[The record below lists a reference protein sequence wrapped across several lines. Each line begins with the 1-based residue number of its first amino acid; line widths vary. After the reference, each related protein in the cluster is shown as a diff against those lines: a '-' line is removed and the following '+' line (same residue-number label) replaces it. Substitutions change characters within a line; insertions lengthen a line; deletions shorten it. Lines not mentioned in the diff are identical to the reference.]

1 MDDLLK
7 MWKYIV
13 YQFHILFILVTMC
26 GWNFYPNTA
35 ILMPL
40 VGLSWELND
49 NQCLITQLERYLFD
63 EAILPG
69 RITKISKIFIYI
81 DLIIFMYHKLHNI

>member
-1 MDDLLK
+1 MLK
-7 MWKYIV
+7 YAFQYII

-26 GWNFYPNTA
+26 GWNFYPKTG

-49 NQCLITQLERYLFD
+49 NQCLITQLEKYLFD
-63 EAILPG
+63 HAIIPG
-69 RITKISKIFIYI
+69 RIPIISKIFLYI
-81 DLIIFMYHKLHNI
+81 DMILFWYHKVI